1 MRTHLLT
8 LGGLCAGLFVAPAMA
23 QDTAAAQNEP
33 SVYDGDWLSVGVG
46 VGYGPSYD
54 GSDDYTVFPVPA
66 IQGSLGGIG
75 ISPRAGGIA
84 LDLLPDPD
92 KGIGFNIGPSAR
104 LRSDR
109 ASGIKDK
116 VVRSMGKLDRA
127 IEVGPRVGIKVSQ
140 VFHEYDT
147 LTLNADI
154 GWDVAG
160 AHKGMAVSPSL
171 TYFTPLSR
179 GAAVALIA
187 SAEYGDRKFNRYYY
201 SIDGGQGAASGL
213 PTFAAGKGFNKM
225 GLTAIGGIDLDGNFL
240 NGGFAVVAGVG
251 YSRMLNDAKDSPV
264 TSLRGDADQWFGAL
278 GVGYTF

>member
-1 MRTHLLT
+1 
-8 LGGLCAGLFVAPAMA
+8 MA
-23 QDTAAAQNEP
+23 QDASAQSEP
-33 SVYDGDWLSVGVG
+33 SVFDGDWLSVGVG

-54 GSDDYTVFPVPA
+54 GSDDYTAFPIPVL
-66 IQGSLGGIG
+66 QGSLGGIG

-92 KGIGFNIGPSAR
+92 KGIGFNIGPSVR
-104 LRSDR
+104 LRTDR
-109 ASGIKDK
+109 ASGIKDS

-127 IEVGPRVGIKVSQ
+127 VEVGPRVGIKVSQ

-160 AHKGMAVSPSL
+160 AHKGMTVSPSL
-171 TYFTPLSR
+171 TYFTPLSK
-179 GAAVALIA
+179 GIAVALSA
-187 SAEYGDRKFNRYYY
+187 SAEYGDGKFNRYYY
-201 SIDGGQGAASGL
+201 SIDGGQSADSGL
-213 PTFAAGKGFNKM
+213 PQFAAGKGFNKM

-251 YSRMLNDAKDSPV
+251 YSRMLNDAKASPV
-264 TSLRGDADQWFGAL
+264 TSLRGDADQWFGAV